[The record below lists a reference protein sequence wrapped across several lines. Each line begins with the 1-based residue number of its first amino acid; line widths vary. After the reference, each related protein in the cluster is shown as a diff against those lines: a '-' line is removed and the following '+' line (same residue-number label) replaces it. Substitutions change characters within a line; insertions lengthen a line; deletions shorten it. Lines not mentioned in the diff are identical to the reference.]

1 MAIRIDSLP
10 LNGSNCSIEF
20 SNLDRSPH
28 LHANELPEIA
38 HLYGGTMTT
47 DAVMPQVAVDAP
59 ASSSEPSSSPPGKW
73 STSLQNV
80 LDRPPP
86 SLPDRLVVGGVIFCA
101 AFGAWATT
109 SQIEEVGRAQGRLIP
124 QGEPYKVHPTV
135 SGKIAHVYV
144 QEGQAVKAGQV
155 VAELDKEIAL
165 NRVEAL
171 RQERGSYEKELL
183 QTENLI
189 DKTQS
194 EAQTRLAISDAEI
207 RAQEAAIAQAQA
219 KLQGG
224 DTAIAQTEEKAQINQ
239 AVLAQL
245 QDDASNQKER
255 LTRWQYLVDQGAL
268 ARDQLFQAQQQFGER
283 QRTITQQ
290 TGELQQTIAESQK
303 MRSELQQVVAESQQ
317 LRARLAQKYA
327 EGQNAQ
333 LQAQQAIQQLL
344 LQRTQVIA
352 KMQQSEKL
360 LQQANVELNQ
370 LTLKAPVDGIVS
382 ALNIRNRG
390 EVVQSGQTVTEI
402 APKTAPLVLVA
413 ALPTRDA
420 GFVKVGDKVQIKFDA
435 YPYQDYGIFEGKV
448 SSLSPDVK
456 VDERIGAVYRV
467 EIVFDRHSISTPA
480 QRTELRAGQTA
491 TAEIIVRRRTIAQ
504 MLLEPIRQLQKG
516 GLSL

>member
-1 MAIRIDSLP
+1 MTIRIDSLP
-10 LNGSNCSIEF
+10 LDGSNPAIEF
-20 SNLDRSPH
+20 SKVNCFSHIQPDEP
-28 LHANELPEIA
+28 PEIA
-38 HLYGGTMTT
+38 YLYGGTVTS
-47 DAVMPQVAVDAP
+47 DPVMPQVPIHSA
-59 ASSSEPSSSPPGKW
+59 ASSLEQSSPAEKW
-73 STSLQNV
+73 SAALQNV

-124 QGEPYKVHPTV
+124 QGDTYKVHPAV
-135 SGKIAHVYV
+135 SGKIARLYV

-155 VAELDKEIAL
+155 IAQLENEIAL

-171 RQERGSYEKELL
+171 RQEQFSYEKELL

-189 DKTQS
+189 DKTRS
-194 EAQTRLAISDAEI
+194 EAQTRLTISDAEI
-207 RAQEAAIAQAQA
+207 RAHTATIAQVQA

-224 DTAIAQTEEKAQINQ
+224 DTAIAQVKEKANINQ

-245 QDDASNQKER
+245 QEDASNQQER
-255 LTRWQYLVDQGAL
+255 LTRWKYLVDQGAL

-290 TGELQQTIAESQK
+290 AGEIQQTIAESQK
-303 MRSELQQVVAESQQ
+303 MRSDLQQIVAESQQ

-344 LQRTQVIA
+344 VQRTQVIA

-360 LQQANVELNQ
+360 LQQASSELNQ

-382 ALNIRNRG
+382 ALNIHNRG
-390 EVVQSGQTVTEI
+390 EVVQSGQTITEI
-402 APKTAPLVLVA
+402 APKTAPLILIA
-413 ALPTRDA
+413 ALPTREA

-448 SSLSPDVK
+448 VSMSPDVK
-456 VDERIGAVYRV
+456 LDERIGAVYRV
-467 EIVFDRHSISTPA
+467 EISLDRHSISTPA
-480 QRTELRAGQTA
+480 QRIELKAGQTA
-491 TAEIIVRRRTIAQ
+491 TAEIIVRRRTISE